1 MVEGM
6 ESVTAKLCS
15 FARAY
20 HSNREKK
27 KIFDD
32 YLAFDIMGWE
42 EYEKVGQLIEHEYV
56 WDRYDPAYAFKR
68 DDIKETLDKYIAPI
82 PLSRAAFA
90 EKELKRFAGK
100 NKVCQYVILG
110 AGLDTFAFRNDN
122 PNIKIYELDHP
133 DTQKYKLEKIR
144 ALEWNIPEN
153 VNYVPVDFATEDMR
167 EKLFKAGFDKET
179 PTFFAFLGVTYYLT
193 LPVFEETI
201 ERIKD
206 MACVGSRLVF
216 DFPDESTLNGNAAE
230 RVRTLSEITAFL
242 GEPRKHG
249 YSVLEIGDA
258 LLRQGFKTVVHETPD
273 DIQEE
278 FFKGRSD
285 GKRAY
290 ENIHFIVAKKTAAS

>member
-1 MVEGM
+1 MRHVISWSGGKDSTATVILMHEHQNEILKEGD
-6 ESVTAKLCS
+6 EVIIL
-15 FARAY
+15 FAEVMFDKKHNVSGHNPDIIRFIY
-20 HSNREKK
+20 EKK

-167 EKLFKAGFDKET
+167 EKLFK
-179 PTFFAFLGVTYYLT
+179 V
-193 LPVFEETI
+193 
-201 ERIKD
+201 
-206 MACVGSRLVF
+206 
-216 DFPDESTLNGNAAE
+216 
-230 RVRTLSEITAFL
+230 
-242 GEPRKHG
+242 
-249 YSVLEIGDA
+249 
-258 LLRQGFKTVVHETPD
+258 
-273 DIQEE
+273 
-278 FFKGRSD
+278 
-285 GKRAY
+285 
-290 ENIHFIVAKKTAAS
+290 